1 MNKDLTEIRDWC
13 FDNRLLLNASKTK
26 LMLFGSRQMI
36 AKIPNFNLSQLGKDL
51 VPTRCA
57 RDLGVSFDD
66 QLTFSG
72 HTGKTVSSCMS
83 SLTQINRPKHA
94 FNKDL
99 LITIITGLFFSKMF
113 LLLFKRM
120 PVKYFC
126 Y

>member
-1 MNKDLTEIRDWC
+1 
-13 FDNRLLLNASKTK
+13 
-26 LMLFGSRQMI
+26 MLFGSRQII
-36 AKIPNFNLSQLGKDL
+36 AKIPNFNPSQLGKDL

-72 HTGKTVSSCMS
+72 HTGKTVSFCMS
-83 SLTQINRPKHA
+83 SLIQLNRPKHA
-94 FNKDL
+94 FDQDL
-99 LITIITGLFFSKMF
+99 LITIIKGLVFSKMF

-120 PVKYFC
+120 VKCFC